1 MLETTGLRVPC
12 FVVSPWVKGSTVF
25 GSDTLHFDHTS
36 ILKTVARR
44 FMSNN
49 PPFMGARYAA
59 AHDLSEI
66 LETQIRPE
74 QFRPFIPYTLV
85 YVASKMCL
93 DVENASTSI
102 GTALWQSSPN
112 GTDEAQKFRF
122 EDAGNGFVY
131 IRTFAGLYL
140 TVNVPSGISP
150 GPGVTLGIKQ
160 DLKYAPGS
168 VGPDNPDLQR
178 WKLASSAITVVNST
192 NYTISC
198 AAVPGKVLLPLNGS
212 TASGIAV
219 VLADPAPYLPVAV
232 PHLWNV
238 TSPLLPSTEVLHA

>member
-1 MLETTGLRVPC
+1 MLPTTGVRVPC
-12 FVVSPWVKGSTVF
+12 FVISPWVKGSTVF

-36 ILKTVARR
+36 ILKTIARR
-44 FMSNN
+44 FMSHN

-66 LETQIRPE
+66 LDAQIRPE

-85 YVASKMCL
+85 CVASKMCL
-93 DVENASTSI
+93 DVQAASTTI
-102 GTALWQSSPN
+102 GTPLWQFSPN
-112 GTDEAQKFRF
+112 GTDAQNFRF

-131 IRTFAGLYL
+131 IRTLAGLYV
-140 TVNVPSGISP
+140 TVNAPSGIP
-150 GPGVTLGIKQ
+150 TGPGATLGIKQ

-168 VGPDNPDLQR
+168 PGSQNPDLQR
-178 WKLASSAITVVNST
+178 WTFTSAIVAIVDST

-198 AAVPGKVLLPLNGS
+198 AAVPGKVLQSLDGS

-219 VLADPAPYLPVAV
+219 VLADPAPHLPTAI
-232 PHLWNV
+232 PNPWTV
-238 TSPLLPSTEVLHA
+238 TSPLLPSTPVHHG